1 MRYLPELPILKR
13 IAFIFVLAGHCGSA
27 VADWKEAANERIRK
41 HRMSDL
47 EVIVTDVFGNPVEDI
62 EVDAKMRRHAYLF
75 GTAINVPFFLYGS
88 GDEEDR
94 IDNWREPV
102 NQDVQRYRREIE
114 AWFNVAV
121 FENTM
126 KPAPFGWLNE
136 ARQVDVDRVLRWLEE
151 REIPLRGHYL
161 VGHAKFFGDGVLDDP
176 AVQKEAVRHASA
188 KAWRLKDRV
197 FQWDAFNHPLATDAP
212 IDFIERTLRRMRAA
226 DPETPLYLNE
236 QWILQGGSES
246 ERRTKYIE
254 LARELQN
261 RDVPLDGL
269 GAMGHC
275 LSDDLL
281 TEPEDLLAAM
291 DAIQSLGLPL
301 IVTEHDFRLEDE
313 KLMEP
318 YAEKFLV
325 TVYSHPVSEGI
336 LLWGFTDLVQWT
348 GGGVLYDREWNLKP
362 SGKVWERYVKGEWWT
377 NARGKTDDNG
387 RFVERLT
394 HGEYELIVRD
404 GDRTSRRTIEL
415 PRGGVRVHLV
425 YPGDFRLDKLPIA
438 QD

>member
-1 MRYLPELPILKR
+1 MSSLPALHALKR
-13 IAFIFVLAGHCGSA
+13 IALVFVLATHCWSA
-27 VADWKEAANERIRK
+27 VPDWKEAANERIRQ

-47 EVIVTDVFGNPVEDI
+47 ELVVTDALGNPVEGV
-62 EVDAKMRRHAYLF
+62 EVDVRMRRHAYLF

-88 GDEEDR
+88 GEEEDR
-94 IDNWREPV
+94 DDNWREPT
-102 NQDVQRYRREIE
+102 NPDVRRYRQAIE
-114 AWFNVAV
+114 EWFNVAV

-126 KPAPFGWLNE
+126 KPAPFGWLSD
-136 ARQVDVDRVLRWLEE
+136 ARQVDVDRVMRWLEE

-161 VGHAKFFGDGVLDDP
+161 AGHAKFFGDGVLDDP
-176 AVQKEAVRHASA
+176 EVQEDAIRHASA

-212 IDFIERTLRRMRAA
+212 IDFIERALRRMRAA

-236 QWILQGGSES
+236 QWILQGGAES
-246 ERRTKYIE
+246 ERRAKYLE
-254 LARELQN
+254 LARELQA
-261 RDVPLDGL
+261 RGAPLDGL

-275 LSDDLL
+275 LSDDWL

-313 KLMEP
+313 SLMEP

-336 LLWGFTDLVQWT
+336 LLWGFTDLVQWAD
-348 GGGVLYDREWNLKP
+348 GAVLYDRDWNLKP
-362 SGKVWERYVKGEWWT
+362 TGEVWQRYVKGEWWT
-377 NARGKTDDNG
+377 NARGKTDRNG

-394 HGEYELIVRD
+394 HGEYELVARD
-404 GDRTSRRTIEL
+404 GDRILRRIVEL
-415 PRGGVRVHLV
+415 PRGGERVHLV
-425 YPGDFRLDKLPIA
+425 YPEDFFQTPGS
-438 QD
+438 